1 MRTTKSRSYDDG
13 CATAHAL
20 DLIGERWALLVVRE
34 LLFGPKRFTDLR
46 NDLRTISPNVLTQ
59 RLETLEETGIVRR
72 RKLPP
77 PAASWIY
84 ELTEWGSELEDTIV
98 TLGKWAARSPF
109 LEQGLPISRAGLLL
123 AMRAMYTPQ
132 DDGGFCVCLD
142 MPDGT
147 SVVTGTA
154 EGFDIQFG
162 DEALKA
168 TQAVFSGT
176 SQVLDSILFGGVTV
190 EAAVKAGDARITGEM
205 EAMHRLLQAFPMPSA
220 APDTTPDLGDHGPAV
235 GTTKARSLS

>member
-1 MRTTKSRSYDDG
+1 MRTNKSRSYDDG

-46 NDLRTISPNVLTQ
+46 TDLRTISPNVLTQ

-84 ELTEWGSELEDTIV
+84 ELTEWGSDLENTIV

-123 AMRAMYTPQ
+123 AMRAMYAPSN
-132 DDGGFCVCLD
+132 DGGFCVRLD

-147 SVVTGTA
+147 ATVAGTPDGFEIHTGDDTS
-154 EGFDIQFG
+154 
-162 DEALKA
+162 KA
-168 TQAVFSGT
+168 AQAMFSGT
-176 SQVLDSILFGGVTV
+176 SGVLDSILFGNVTID
-190 EAAVKAGDARITGEM
+190 AAVTAGDAKIAGDRTAID
-205 EAMHRLLQAFPMPSA
+205 RFLRAFPMPA
-220 APDTTPDLGDHGPAV
+220 ATPDITP
-235 GTTKARSLS
+235 

>member
-1 MRTTKSRSYDDG
+1 MRTIKSRSYYDG

-46 NDLRTISPNVLTQ
+46 TDLRTISPNVLTQ
-59 RLETLEETGIVRR
+59 RLETLEELGIVRR

-84 ELTEWGSELEDTIV
+84 ELTEWGSDLEDTIV

-132 DDGGFCVCLD
+132 SDGGFCVRLD
-142 MPDGT
+142 MPDGQA
-147 SVVTGTA
+147 VVAGTPH
-154 EGFDIQFG
+154 GFEIHTG
-162 DEALKA
+162 DEASMTA
-168 TQAVFSGT
+168 QAVFSGT
-176 SQVLDSILFGGVTV
+176 SSVLDSILFGGVSI
-190 EAAVKAGDARITGEM
+190 EAAVKAGDARIAGDRP
-205 EAMHRLLQAFPMPSA
+205 AMDRLLQAFPMPSA
-220 APDTTPDLGDHGPAV
+220 ASGTGP
-235 GTTKARSLS
+235 

>member
-46 NDLRTISPNVLTQ
+46 TDLRGISPNVLTQ

-123 AMRAMYTPQ
+123 AMRAMYTPC
-132 DDGGFCVCLD
+132 DNGSFCVCLD

-147 SVVTGTA
+147 AVVSGTP
-154 EGFDIQFG
+154 EGLDIRFG
-162 DEALKA
+162 DEALMSA
-168 TQAVFSGT
+168 QAIFSGT
-176 SQVLDSILFGGVTV
+176 SSVLDSILFGGVSID
-190 EAAVKAGDARITGEM
+190 AAVKSGDARISGDM
-205 EAMHRLLQAFPMPSA
+205 PAVDRLLQAFPIPQA
-220 APDTTPDLGDHGPAV
+220 AP
-235 GTTKARSLS
+235 

>member
-1 MRTTKSRSYDDG
+1 MRTIKSRSYDDG

-46 NDLRTISPNVLTQ
+46 TDLRTISPNVLTQ
-59 RLETLEETGIVRR
+59 RLEFLEETGIVRR

-84 ELTEWGSELEDTIV
+84 ELTEWGSDLEDTIV

-123 AMRAMYTPQ
+123 AMRAMYAPSG
-132 DDGGFCVCLD
+132 DDGFCVRLD
-142 MPDGT
+142 MPDGVATVAGTPDGFEIHTGDDT
-147 SVVTGTA
+147 SMA
-154 EGFDIQFG
+154 
-162 DEALKA
+162 A
-168 TQAVFSGT
+168 QAVFSGT
-176 SQVLDSILFGGVTV
+176 SSVLDSILFGNMTI
-190 EAAVKAGDARITGEM
+190 EAAVKAEDAKIAGDRI
-205 EAMHRLLQAFPMPSA
+205 AIDRFLRAFPMPLA
-220 APDTTPDLGDHGPAV
+220 TRDTGHEH
-235 GTTKARSLS
+235 

>member
-1 MRTTKSRSYDDG
+1 MRIEKSRSYDDG

-46 NDLRTISPNVLTQ
+46 TDLRTISPNVLTQ
-59 RLETLEETGIVRR
+59 RLETLEATGIVRR

-123 AMRAMYTPQ
+123 AMRAMYRPQ
-132 DDGGFCVCLD
+132 DDGGFRVCLD
-142 MPDGT
+142 MPDGMTVVSGT
-147 SVVTGTA
+147 S
-154 EGFDIQFG
+154 EGFEIRFG
-162 DEALKA
+162 DADMSAQA
-168 TQAVFSGT
+168 TFSGT
-176 SQVLDSILFGGVTV
+176 SSVLDSILFGGVSIK
-190 EAAVKAGDARITGEM
+190 AAVQAGDARITGDM
-205 EAMHRLLQAFPMPSA
+205 SAISRLVRAFPMPPA
-220 APDTTPDLGDHGPAV
+220 APAMT
-235 GTTKARSLS
+235 R

>member
-1 MRTTKSRSYDDG
+1 MRTEKSRSYDDG

-46 NDLRTISPNVLTQ
+46 TDLRTISPNVLTQ
-59 RLETLEETGIVRR
+59 RLEALEATGIVRR

-123 AMRAMYTPQ
+123 AMRAMYRPQ
-132 DDGGFCVCLD
+132 DDGGFCISLD

-147 SVVTGTA
+147 AVVSGTA

-162 DEALKA
+162 DEALKSA
-168 TQAVFSGT
+168 QAMFSGT
-176 SQVLDSILFGGVTV
+176 SSVLDSILFGGVSV
-190 EAAVKAGDARITGEM
+190 EAAVKAGDARITGDM
-205 EAMHRLLQAFPMPSA
+205 SAMAKLLRAFPMPPA
-220 APDTTPDLGDHGPAV
+220 APGLAP
-235 GTTKARSLS
+235 

>member
-1 MRTTKSRSYDDG
+1 MRTEKSRSYDDG

-46 NDLRTISPNVLTQ
+46 TDLRTISPNVLTQ
-59 RLETLEETGIVRR
+59 RLEALEATGIVRR

-123 AMRAMYTPQ
+123 AMRAMYRPQ
-132 DDGGFCVCLD
+132 DDGGFCICLD

-147 SVVTGTA
+147 AVVSGTA

-162 DEALKA
+162 DEALKSA
-168 TQAVFSGT
+168 QAMFSGT
-176 SQVLDSILFGGVTV
+176 SSVLDSILFGGVSV
-190 EAAVKAGDARITGEM
+190 EAAVKAGDARITGDM
-205 EAMHRLLQAFPMPSA
+205 SAMAKLLRAFPMPPA
-220 APDTTPDLGDHGPAV
+220 ATGLAP
-235 GTTKARSLS
+235 